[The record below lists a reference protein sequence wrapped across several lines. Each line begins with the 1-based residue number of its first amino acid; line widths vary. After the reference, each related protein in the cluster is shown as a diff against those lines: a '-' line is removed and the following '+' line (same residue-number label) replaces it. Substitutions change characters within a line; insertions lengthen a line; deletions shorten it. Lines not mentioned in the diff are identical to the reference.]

1 LKQQAHREFVL
12 TLRTRSGCGRLL
24 ALLVLTSLGAVALLG
39 FAGSASAACP
49 NETFRTGPSAH
60 LPDCRAYEQ
69 VSPTEK
75 FGANIQHSQDNIF
88 AALDGNAFTFGDAN
102 GLPTTGGSSRPVV
115 YDARRTADGW
125 VTNGMRPATEPGF
138 IGEINGWSQDLSRT
152 LNTTNGNSGGT
163 LTVGDTATGTWKT
176 IVGFS
181 PSTLTR
187 VSETY
192 VAGFAAEDPEKAIF
206 ESSAVFAPG
215 AIDGNNNLY
224 EYNHGTVS
232 LQGRIPVFPATSC
245 DDETGPACENPGEAY
260 AGPWNWINQTF
271 AYPGG
276 ARGGYYTPN
285 ALSADG
291 SRVFFTTATGRL
303 YMREDNTRTVQV
315 SASQASTPDPNGEKP
330 AAWVGATP
338 DGSKVFFLSCQ
349 KLTDDSTAVSNAE
362 PFCTKEG
369 NGQDLY
375 EYDVESEELI
385 DLTVD
390 HAAGDLLGA
399 DVIGFIGTSGDGS
412 DVYFVANGVLAS
424 GATPGTCTSTGGG
437 GLNTGCSLYLLH
449 DGTPK
454 FVARL
459 SPQGEPSDADNWLAV
474 RPNGP
479 SNSRTSRVS
488 SNGVVLFTTVQQL
501 TSYDNE
507 GRVEV
512 YRYAP
517 GDSAPRCVS
526 CDPSGAAPIGSASL
540 FSVGQAAEA
549 YPKMKLMPRNLSAD
563 GNRIF
568 FQTPDPLV
576 SEDVNAEGGCPPEG
590 FKPACTDVYMWEAE
604 GTGSCES
611 SSEDGGCLSLLSTG
625 TSAQASYFGDAS
637 VNGDNA
643 FIFTTSPLVPQDDDE
658 LVDAYDARAGGGLAA
673 QHPAPPPA
681 ICEGEACRGAGS
693 EVPPVN
699 GAGTAVFQ
707 GPGNPAPVFKKCK
720 HGKVLKKGRCVR
732 KKHKKHHKK
741 HKKQA
746 HKNGGSK

>member
-1 LKQQAHREFVL
+1 LKQHAHSKIAPTARN
-12 TLRTRSGCGRLL
+12 RNGYGRLL
-24 ALLVLTSLGAVALLG
+24 GLLAMTFAGLVVLLG
-39 FAGSASAACP
+39 LAGSASAACP
-49 NETFRTGPSAH
+49 NDAFRTGPSAH

-75 FGANIQHSQDNIF
+75 YGANIQHSQDNIF
-88 AALDGNAFTFGDAN
+88 AALDGNALTFGDAN
-102 GLPTTGGSSRPVV
+102 GLPTTGGSSRPVI

-152 LNTTNGNSGGT
+152 LNTTNGNSGGA
-163 LTVGDTATGTWKT
+163 LLLGDTAAGTWKT
-176 IVGFS
+176 IVGSS

-192 VAGFAAEDPEKAIF
+192 VSQFAADDPERALF
-206 ESSAVFAPG
+206 ESGAVFAPG
-215 AIDGNNNLY
+215 AIDNKNNLY
-224 EYNHGTVS
+224 EYNHGVVS

-245 DDETGPACENPGEAY
+245 DDEAGPACENPGEAY
-260 AGPWNWINQTF
+260 AGPFDWIYETF
-271 AYPGG
+271 AFPGG

-285 ALSADG
+285 AFSADG
-291 SRVFFTTATGRL
+291 SRVFFTTAAGRL

-330 AAWVGATP
+330 AVWVGATP

-375 EYDVESEELI
+375 EYDVESEELT

-412 DVYFVANGVLAS
+412 DVYFVANGVLAA

-437 GLNTGCSLYLLH
+437 GLNTGCSLYLLR
-449 DGTPK
+449 DGTPV

-488 SNGVVLFTTVQQL
+488 ENGVVLFRTVQQL
-501 TSYDNE
+501 TSYENE
-507 GRVEV
+507 GQAEI

-517 GDSAPRCVS
+517 GDSAPQCIS
-526 CDPSGAAPIGSASL
+526 CDPSGAAPLDDAGL
-540 FSVGQAAEA
+540 FSVGNSATAE
-549 YPKMKLMPRNLSAD
+549 PKLKLMPRNLSAD
-563 GNRIF
+563 GKRIF

-576 SEDVNAEGGCPPEG
+576 PEDVNAEGGCPAVQAV
-590 FKPACTDVYMWEAE
+590 PACTDVYMWEAE

-611 SSEDGGCLSLLSTG
+611 SAENGGCLSLLSTG
-625 TSAQASYFGDAS
+625 TSAEGSFFGDAS
-637 VNGDNA
+637 ADGDNA

-658 LVDAYDARAGGGLAA
+658 LVDAYDARVGGGLDA
-673 QHPAPPPA
+673 QHPAPPAPP
-681 ICEGEACRGAGS
+681 CEGEACRGAGS
-693 EVPPVN
+693 EVPPAS

-707 GPGNPAPVFKKCK
+707 GPGNPTPTFKKCK

-746 HKNGGSK
+746 PKNGGSK